1 MSSEHYVEML
11 GKNLK
16 KFRESHGQTRQAFV
30 NQYDG
35 FVSTLQ
41 SYEAGKKGPN
51 LKRFLHICNSLKIS
65 PNVLLEGLY
74 PLKTEKDDLMAL
86 SALITELD
94 GGKRQ
99 KVLYLQE
106 MILRCLLDT
115 PPQLNDKSFGERLH
129 LLRIDAGLEVDELAD
144 QCTIAKSTLQGYE
157 SGQYDPSITVLLR
170 LCEVFDVTP
179 EYLLI
184 ADVKYP
190 SYPDERYAFLR
201 PRQIK
206 SMLDITRSLIEYF

>member
-1 MSSEHYVEML
+1 
-11 GKNLK
+11 
-16 KFRESHGQTRQAFV
+16 
-30 NQYDG
+30 
-35 FVSTLQ
+35 
-41 SYEAGKKGPN
+41 
-51 LKRFLHICNSLKIS
+51 
-65 PNVLLEGLY
+65 
-74 PLKTEKDDLMAL
+74 LKTEKDDLQAL
-86 SALITELD
+86 SALITELN

-106 MILRCLLDT
+106 MILRWLLDT
-115 PPQLNDKSFGERLH
+115 PPKLNDKSFGERLH
-129 LLRIDAGLEVDELAD
+129 LLRIDAGLELDELAD

-184 ADVKYP
+184 ADVNYP

-206 SMLDITRSLIEYF
+206 SMLDITRSLIDYF